1 MTWTWVWP
9 NIVQFGISV
18 QMYGVFQ
25 MRTNKHPPSISRTSC
40 HALVT
45 EDRLKMRLSTLDFV
59 FWAFNLVCQA
69 LNLVRQTL
77 NLVWKPFQSCPSY
90 CRDRDYYV
98 TLHQII
104 LFINNKKPMRI
115 MKRKD
120 YQKPT
125 MRVVK
130 LQHRCQLLAGSY
142 TMTTTGGRN
151 QLSNGTDDLGWSET
165 QGE

>member
-1 MTWTWVWP
+1 
-9 NIVQFGISV
+9 
-18 QMYGVFQ
+18 
-25 MRTNKHPPSISRTSC
+25 
-40 HALVT
+40 
-45 EDRLKMRLSTLDFV
+45 
-59 FWAFNLVCQA
+59 
-69 LNLVRQTL
+69 
-77 NLVWKPFQSCPSY
+77 
-90 CRDRDYYV
+90 
-98 TLHQII
+98 
-104 LFINNKKPMRI
+104 MRI